1 MGIILEVLQTKF
13 ITFETNM
20 QLTKFTD
27 YSLRTLVYLGE
38 RPDKLVTIKEVS
50 DYYGIVHSHL
60 TKVVHLLS
68 TSGYIHSV
76 RGRNGGIRLAKP
88 PQQIPIGAIVR
99 TTEESLFLVECF
111 DPKKQTC
118 RLLPACKLR
127 KGLNAAYKAFF
138 NVLDDTTLADVIGR
152 HSLGQ

>member
-1 MGIILEVLQTKF
+1 
-13 ITFETNM
+13 M

-38 RPDKLVTIKEVS
+38 RPDKLITIKEVS

-99 TTEESLFLVECF
+99 MTEESLFLVECF

-138 NVLDDTTLADVIGR
+138 SVLDNA
-152 HSLGQ
+152 SLKDMIRTPGSAQ

>member
-27 YSLRTLVYLGE
+27 YSLRTLMYLGE
-38 RPDKLVTIKEVS
+38 RPDKLVTIREVS
-50 DYYGIVHSHL
+50 NYYGIVHSHL

-138 NVLDDTTLADVIGR
+138 SVLDDTTLADVIGR

>member
-1 MGIILEVLQTKF
+1 
-13 ITFETNM
+13 M

-38 RPDKLVTIKEVS
+38 HPDELITIKEIS
-50 DYYGIVHSHL
+50 DYYCIVHSHL

-68 TSGYIHSV
+68 TSGYVHGE
-76 RGRNGGIRLAKP
+76 RGRNGGIRLARP
-88 PQQIPIGAIVR
+88 PQDIMIGAVVR
-99 TTEESLFLVECF
+99 ATEESLFLVECF

-138 NVLDDTTLADVIGR
+138 SVLDDTTLADVIGR

>member
-1 MGIILEVLQTKF
+1 
-13 ITFETNM
+13 M

-38 RPDKLVTIKEVS
+38 HPDELITIKEIS

-68 TSGYIHSV
+68 TSGYVHGV

-88 PQQIPIGAIVR
+88 PQDIMIGAVVR
-99 TTEESLFLVECF
+99 ATEENLFVLECF
-111 DPKKQTC
+111 DPKKQFC
-118 RLLPACKLR
+118 RLLPGCKL
-127 KGLNAAYKAFF
+127 KNAVNAAYKAFF
-138 NVLDDTTLADVIGR
+138 SVLDNA
-152 HSLGQ
+152 SLKDILNPPLKN